1 MAKGCFQ
8 TSKTNW
14 EDLSA
19 TTIYTRR
26 FLRRRFVSKKI
37 GAPDAAG
44 RATGKTVS
52 MSRAANKG
60 GSTRL

>member
-1 MAKGCFQ
+1 M
-8 TSKTNW
+8 KTNW